1 MEKNMKKTV
10 KKLLS
15 FSLVLAL
22 ALSLGSVALAEES
35 HSPDDGFAT
44 RGDVIKELY
53 WDYGADDPIEA
64 AEVFSDVTADSG
76 LADAAAWA
84 VARGIAKGYG
94 DGTFG
99 PDDLVTREQAITLLY
114 RYVQTLGMGLQG
126 LWMFQLDYADAAEV
140 SEWADEA
147 IHWAVGNQ
155 VLTERDSGLLEPKG
169 FIGINELPVL
179 VRNMEDAIT
188 LRAENDGCRLNVPKN
203 ISELL
208 QIATPE
214 QAEDGTLFSV
224 SEQASIDAAK
234 AKGYEEDSGMGWLFS
249 IRRVSEEEA
258 HQLLCADMSGMKI
271 FAKDGEDNYYI
282 FCTPTDVRYDR
293 ETTEQMI
300 ADQDQWSALNEWAWT
315 VPESFASDNGFTP
328 VRYGNTDFEIA
339 LNRVA
344 YDPNV
349 KYTLSTTAYG
359 PLEPDATV
367 DAAAYALNA
376 LDGASFANEDRAEAP
391 DGEYVVLNFPEEGQR
406 FDVFSADGNL
416 IRRVTDWGEYY
427 MRATY
432 EDEGVKLFDVLQEW
446 YFALAA
452 AHGLGSN

>member
-1 MEKNMKKTV
+1 MKKTV

-22 ALSLGSVALAEES
+22 ALSLGSVALAEGS
-35 HSPDDGFAT
+35 LSPDDGFAT

-64 AEVFSDVTADSG
+64 AEVFSDITADSG

-114 RYVQTLGMGLQG
+114 RYVQHLGMGLQG
-126 LWMFQLDYADAAEV
+126 AWMFQMPYADAAEV

-147 IHWAVGNQ
+147 MHWAVGNQ
-155 VLTERDSGLLEPKG
+155 VLTERASGLLEPKDCV
-169 FIGINELPVL
+169 GINELPVL

-188 LRAENDGCRLNVPKN
+188 LRAENDGYRLNVPKN

-249 IRRVSEEEA
+249 ILRVSEEEA
-258 HQLLCADMSGMKI
+258 HRRLCGDMSGAQI
-271 FAKDGEDNYYI
+271 FATDAEKNYYL

-293 ETTEQMI
+293 ETIEQMV
-300 ADQDQWSALNEWAWT
+300 ADQDQWTALNEWAWT
-315 VPESFASDNGFTP
+315 VPESFASDNGLTP
-328 VRYGNTDFEIA
+328 VRYGNTLVDIY
-339 LNRVA
+339 LNRAA
-344 YDPNV
+344 YMDGVN
-349 KYTLSTTAYG
+349 YTLSTTAFG
-359 PLEPDATV
+359 PLTPVESV
-367 DAAAYALNA
+367 DAKAYLGKL
-376 LDGASFANEDRAEAP
+376 LDGLKVEYVETEAP
-391 DGEYVVLNFPEEGQR
+391 SGEYVVLDFPDDGER
-406 FDVFSADGNL
+406 FDFFGADGSL
-416 IRRVTDWGEYY
+416 VRRVMDGVPGELYRLTCADGETNAHDL
-427 MRATY
+427 M
-432 EDEGVKLFDVLQEW
+432 EEW

-452 AHGLGSN
+452 AHGLIG